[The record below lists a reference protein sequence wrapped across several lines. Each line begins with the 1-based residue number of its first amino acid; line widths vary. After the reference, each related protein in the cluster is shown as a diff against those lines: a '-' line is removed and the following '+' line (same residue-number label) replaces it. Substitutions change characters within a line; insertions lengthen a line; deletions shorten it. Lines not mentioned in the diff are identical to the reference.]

1 MSVISTEMYEALL
14 LANVPADKA
23 KAAAGEV
30 AKTQDFVT
38 KSDLLELGAQLQSKL
53 DWQSADS
60 DKRFA
65 GIGRQFDEV
74 NKQFDAVNKQ
84 FDEMRKQFVEV
95 NTQFDEMRKQFVGVN
110 TQFAELEKSL
120 AVLRFAVFSVGPII
134 LALLIKL
141 VFFP

>member
-30 AKTQDFVT
+30 AKTQDLAT
-38 KSDLLELGAQLQSKL
+38 KADLLDLGVQLR
-53 DWQSADS
+53 AEI

-65 GIGRQFDEV
+65 EV
-74 NKQFDAVNKQ
+74 DK
-84 FDEMRKQFVEV
+84 R
-95 NTQFDEMRKQFVGVN
+95 
-110 TQFAELEKSL
+110 FADLDKRFADLDKSL
-120 AVLRFAVFSVGPII
+120 AIVKFAVFSGGSIM
-134 LALLIKL
+134 LALLLKL

>member
-38 KSDLLELGAQLQSKL
+38 KADLLELGAQFQSEM
-53 DWQSADS
+53 

-65 GIGRQFDEV
+65 EV
-74 NKQFDAVNKQ
+74 DK
-84 FDEMRKQFVEV
+84 R
-95 NTQFDEMRKQFVGVN
+95 
-110 TQFAELEKSL
+110 FAEVDKRLAEVDKRLAEVDKSL
-120 AVLRFAVFSVGPII
+120 AIVKFAVFSGGSVV

>member
-38 KSDLLELGAQLQSKL
+38 KADLLEFGAQLQAEM
-53 DWQSADS
+53 DRRFAEFDRRFAEFE
-60 DKRFA
+60 KRFVEFEKRLA
-65 GIGRQFDEV
+65 EV
-74 NKQFDAVNKQ
+74 D
-84 FDEMRKQFVEV
+84 
-95 NTQFDEMRKQFVGVN
+95 
-110 TQFAELEKSL
+110 KSL
-120 AVLRFAVFSVGPII
+120 AIVKFAVFSGGSIV

>member
-1 MSVISTEMYEALL
+1 MSVISSEMYEALL

-30 AKTQDFVT
+30 ARTQDFVT
-38 KSDLLELGAQLQSKL
+38 KADLLELGAQLQVEL
-53 DWQSADS
+53 DKRFGEV

-65 GIGRQFDEV
+65 EV
-74 NKQFDAVNKQ
+74 DKRFGALNKA
-84 FDEMRKQFVEV
+84 
-95 NTQFDEMRKQFVGVN
+95 
-110 TQFAELEKSL
+110 L
-120 AVLRFAVFSVGPII
+120 AIVKFAVFSGGSIV

>member
-14 LANVPADKA
+14 LANVPPDKA

-38 KSDLLELGAQLQSKL
+38 KADLLEFGAQLHSEI
-53 DWQSADS
+53 

-65 GIGRQFDEV
+65 EV
-74 NKQFDAVNKQ
+74 DKRFA
-84 FDEMRKQFVEV
+84 EV
-95 NTQFDEMRKQFVGVN
+95 DRRFAEVDRR
-110 TQFAELEKSL
+110 FAELDKRFSDLDKSL
-120 AVLRFAVFSVGPII
+120 AIVKFAVFSGGSIV

>member
-23 KAAAGEV
+23 KAAASEV

-38 KSDLLELGAQLQSKL
+38 KADLLEFGAQLQAEM
-53 DWQSADS
+53 DR
-60 DKRFA
+60 RFA
-65 GIGRQFDEV
+65 EFD
-74 NKQFDAVNKQ
+74 
-84 FDEMRKQFVEV
+84 R
-95 NTQFDEMRKQFVGVN
+95 R
-110 TQFAELEKSL
+110 FAEFEKRLAEVDKSL
-120 AVLRFAVFSVGPII
+120 AIVKFAVFSGGSIV

>member
-53 DWQSADS
+53 GWQSADT

-65 GIGRQFDEV
+65 EIGKQFVEV
-74 NKQFDAVNKQ
+74 NKQFDEVRKQ
-84 FDEMRKQFVEV
+84 FDEVRKQFVEV
-95 NTQFDEMRKQFVGVN
+95 NKH
-110 TQFAELEKSL
+110 FAEMDKSL
-120 AVLRFAVFSVGPII
+120 AVLKFAVFSGGSII

>member
-14 LANVPADKA
+14 LANVPPDKA

-30 AKTQDFVT
+30 AKTQDFVSKADLLKFVT
-38 KSDLLELGAQLQSKL
+38 KADLLEFGAQLHSEI
-53 DWQSADS
+53 

-65 GIGRQFDEV
+65 EV
-74 NKQFDAVNKQ
+74 D
-84 FDEMRKQFVEV
+84 R
-95 NTQFDEMRKQFVGVN
+95 R
-110 TQFAELEKSL
+110 FAELDKRFSELDKAL
-120 AVLRFAVFSVGPII
+120 AIVKFAVFSGGSIV

>member
-1 MSVISTEMYEALL
+1 MYEALP
-14 LANVPADKA
+14 LANVPPDKA

-38 KSDLLELGAQLQSKL
+38 EADLLEFGAQLHSEI
-53 DWQSADS
+53 

-65 GIGRQFDEV
+65 EV
-74 NKQFDAVNKQ
+74 DK
-84 FDEMRKQFVEV
+84 R
-95 NTQFDEMRKQFVGVN
+95 
-110 TQFAELEKSL
+110 FAELDKSL
-120 AVLRFAVFSVGPII
+120 GIVKFAVFSGGSIV

>member
-53 DWQSADS
+53 DWQSADA

-65 GIGRQFDEV
+65 EIGMQFDQMRKQFIEV
-74 NKQFDAVNKQ
+74 N
-84 FDEMRKQFVEV
+84 KQFVEV
-95 NTQFDEMRKQFVGVN
+95 NKHFS
-110 TQFAELEKSL
+110 ELEKSL
-120 AVLRFAVFSVGPII
+120 AVLRFAVFSVAPII

>member
-23 KAAAGEV
+23 KAAASEV

-38 KSDLLELGAQLQSKL
+38 KADLLEFGAQLQAEM
-53 DWQSADS
+53 DRRFAEFDRRFAEFE
-60 DKRFA
+60 KRFVEFEKRLA
-65 GIGRQFDEV
+65 EV
-74 NKQFDAVNKQ
+74 D
-84 FDEMRKQFVEV
+84 
-95 NTQFDEMRKQFVGVN
+95 
-110 TQFAELEKSL
+110 KSL
-120 AVLRFAVFSVGPII
+120 AIVKFAVFSGGSIV

>member
-23 KAAAGEV
+23 KAAASEV

-38 KSDLLELGAQLQSKL
+38 KADLLEFGAQLQAEM
-53 DWQSADS
+53 DRRFAEFDRRFAEFE
-60 DKRFA
+60 KRFA
-65 GIGRQFDEV
+65 EFEKR
-74 NKQFDAVNKQ
+74 
-84 FDEMRKQFVEV
+84 FVE
-95 NTQFDEMRKQFVGVN
+95 FEKRL
-110 TQFAELEKSL
+110 AEVDKSL
-120 AVLRFAVFSVGPII
+120 AIVKFAVFSGGSIV

>member
-1 MSVISTEMYEALL
+1 MYEALP
-14 LANVPADKA
+14 LANVPPDKA

-38 KSDLLELGAQLQSKL
+38 KADLLEFGAQLHSEI
-53 DWQSADS
+53 

-65 GIGRQFDEV
+65 EV
-74 NKQFDAVNKQ
+74 DK
-84 FDEMRKQFVEV
+84 R
-95 NTQFDEMRKQFVGVN
+95 
-110 TQFAELEKSL
+110 FAELDKSL
-120 AVLRFAVFSVGPII
+120 GIVKFAVFSGGSIV

>member
-1 MSVISTEMYEALL
+1 MYEALP
-14 LANVPADKA
+14 LANVPPDKA

-38 KSDLLELGAQLQSKL
+38 KADLLEFGAQLHSEI
-53 DWQSADS
+53 

-65 GIGRQFDEV
+65 EV
-74 NKQFDAVNKQ
+74 D
-84 FDEMRKQFVEV
+84 R
-95 NTQFDEMRKQFVGVN
+95 R
-110 TQFAELEKSL
+110 FAELDKRFSELDKAL
-120 AVLRFAVFSVGPII
+120 AIVKFAVFSGGSIV

>member
-14 LANVPADKA
+14 LANVPPDKA

-38 KSDLLELGAQLQSKL
+38 KADLLEFGAQLHSEI
-53 DWQSADS
+53 

-65 GIGRQFDEV
+65 EV
-74 NKQFDAVNKQ
+74 D
-84 FDEMRKQFVEV
+84 R
-95 NTQFDEMRKQFVGVN
+95 R
-110 TQFAELEKSL
+110 FAELDKRFSDLDKSV
-120 AVLRFAVFSVGPII
+120 AIVKFAVFSGGSIV